1 MSEDRPTLLVG
12 LDNPGQKYAE
22 TRHNIGFMLI
32 DRLAQDWGV
41 KLSEDRKFQGEYG
54 ETAVPGLGK
63 IRLLKPTTFM
73 NQSGRSLRAVLDWY
87 KLTPQQILVI
97 YDDMDLPLGRLRLRQ
112 SGSAGTHNGM
122 KSIISHLSS
131 KDFPRLRL
139 GISLPRSQSNDR
151 HDATVS
157 HVLGKFAVSEQSL
170 LKQVL
175 DLAQEATETA
185 LRSGVETAMNRYN
198 ARSLEAPA
206 PVA

>member
-1 MSEDRPTLLVG
+1 MSDDRPTLLVG
-12 LDNPGQKYAE
+12 LGNPGQKYAE

-32 DRLAQDWGV
+32 DRLAQDWGI

-54 ETAVPGLGK
+54 EGPVPGVGK

-122 KSIISHLSS
+122 KSIISHLSC

-139 GISLPRSQSNDR
+139 GISLPRSQSDDR

-157 HVLGKFAVSEQSL
+157 HVLGKFAAAEQPL

-175 DLAQEATETA
+175 DLAQEATDTA

-206 PVA
+206 SVA